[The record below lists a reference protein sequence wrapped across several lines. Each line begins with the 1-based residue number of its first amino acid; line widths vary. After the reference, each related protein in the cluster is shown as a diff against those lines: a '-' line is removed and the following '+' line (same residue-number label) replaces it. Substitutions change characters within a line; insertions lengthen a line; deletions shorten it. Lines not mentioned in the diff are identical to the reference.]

1 MHKWVDLSD
10 NGFGLSV
17 INDCKYGCTI
27 KEGHIM
33 PTLLRCQT
41 HPNTVQDREYHEFT
55 FSIYPHADHVSKSDV
70 VKEGFNV
77 NYPAYAVFAKANSG
91 KLSDVYSF
99 VSANKDNIVIE
110 TVKEA
115 EDGNGIIVRAYE
127 TWNSKT
133 KATLTFCD
141 EIKNAT
147 ECNLIEDGADA
158 VEFNGNALEAEFKPF
173 EIKTFRV
180 NF

>member
-1 MHKWVDLSD
+1 
-10 NGFGLSV
+10 
-17 INDCKYGCTI
+17 
-27 KEGHIM
+27 
-33 PTLLRCQT
+33 
-41 HPNTVQDREYHEFT
+41 
-55 FSIYPHADHVSKSDV
+55 
-70 VKEGFNV
+70 
-77 NYPAYAVFAKANSG
+77 VFAKANSG

-158 VEFNGNALEAEFKPF
+158 VKFNGNALETEFKPF